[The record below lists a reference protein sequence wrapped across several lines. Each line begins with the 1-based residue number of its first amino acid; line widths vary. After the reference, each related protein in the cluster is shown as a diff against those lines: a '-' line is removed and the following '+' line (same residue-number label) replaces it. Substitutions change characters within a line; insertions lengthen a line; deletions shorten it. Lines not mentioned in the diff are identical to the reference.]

1 MNITELEQELVRV
14 QTENTTVRGLSHD
27 VQLLEIQAKY
37 FRAKINEQA
46 VMVRRLIAINTVT
59 FAVLVTAIIL
69 MSF

>member
-37 FRAKINEQA
+37 FRARLHEQSI
-46 VMVRRLIAINTVT
+46 MIRKLLAINTVIL
-59 FAVLVTAIIL
+59 AVIITASIL
-69 MSF
+69 SAF